1 MFHNH
6 ILHEA
11 AGLPDNCTELE
22 AMRYF
27 RDDYLAKSDE
37 WERMIEEYYEIAP
50 HIIERIKRDENSDDI
65 FSGIFSEIRKTVSLC
80 KKGII
85 IKQESC

>member
-6 ILHEA
+6 SLHEA
-11 AGLPDNCTELE
+11 AGLPGNCAELE

-27 RDDYLAKSDE
+27 RDGYLAKSDE

-80 KKGII
+80 KKGMI